1 MDPGYA
7 FVIEY
12 PNTVEIPKNL
22 LKEDGEMREC
32 SVAYLGHTYQMSC
45 VVIEASSQIIV
56 KSLETAANIAVPEK
70 TEIKIRLGRI
80 RNPVTP
86 LSIAGFAMTTYTDSS
101 LLYVI
106 DRIVDNLIPKHICEY
121 PCATCLSQA

>member
-7 FVIEY
+7 FAIEY

-45 VVIEASSQIIV
+45 VVNEAASQIIV
-56 KSLETAANIAVPEK
+56 KSKENAANIAVPEN
-70 TEIKIRLGRI
+70 TELKIRLGRI
-80 RNPVTP
+80 RNPVIP
-86 LSIAGFAMTTYTDSS
+86 LSIAGFAMTTFTDSS

-106 DRIVDNLIPKHICEY
+106 DRFVDNLIPKHICEY
-121 PCATCLSQA
+121 PYATCLSQV